1 MDVKTGKAAAGGFT
15 MIELLTVMAVI
26 AILAAM
32 MFPIYNRVKASAQ
45 NAAATDLCAQT
56 AAAWNT
62 LLIDNRRFPSTDLIK
77 SCIESEQNFGGF
89 STVGG
94 DIVFRMSPG
103 AGNLLN
109 WWSRQSAV
117 PAADKKHYSPQYV
130 SGGMKGKSI
139 PLRPGDD
146 GANVQYWPPDGRFE
160 RDVAQKRM
168 GVFAPWV
175 RVSKEDALGTNVAAA
190 VSLSDIVIVSLDTDG
205 DGRVPVAVS
214 LSGDDGEVEPDG
226 VETIPAS
233 SAAWIFRREK
243 NRVKLIKSW

>member
-1 MDVKTGKAAAGGFT
+1 MDGKTENAAAGGFT

-32 MFPIYNRVKASAQ
+32 MFPIYNRVKSSAQ

-77 SCIESEQNFGGF
+77 SCIDGEQNSGGF

-94 DIVFRMSPG
+94 DVVFRMSPG

-109 WWSRQSAV
+109 WWSRKTAV

-130 SGGMKGKSI
+130 SGKMKGKSI

-160 RDVAQKRM
+160 RTVAQKRA

-175 RVSKEDALGTNVAAA
+175 MVSKEAALGTNVTVA
-190 VSLSDIVIVSLDTDG
+190 LSDVVIVSLDTDG

-214 LSGDDGEVEPDG
+214 LSGDAGEVEPDG

-233 SAAWIFRREK
+233 SAAWIFRKEK